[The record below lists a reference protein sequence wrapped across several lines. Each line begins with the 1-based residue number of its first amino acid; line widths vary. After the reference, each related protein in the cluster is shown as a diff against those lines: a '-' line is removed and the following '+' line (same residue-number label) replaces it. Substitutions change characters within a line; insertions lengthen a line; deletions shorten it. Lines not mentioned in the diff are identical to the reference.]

1 MTDTEKKTDEDKS
14 NEMLK
19 RMLETPPSPKEK
31 AATKVAA
38 HLLQIKTFRIAAMP
52 NRQNATLI
60 FTSTV

>member
-31 AATKVAA
+31 GGDKSRRPPASDQD
-38 HLLQIKTFRIAAMP
+38 L
-52 NRQNATLI
+52 
-60 FTSTV
+60 